1 MLGLALLNAEIANG
15 MYKKPAEVL
24 AKAIPYEPLPPD
36 MREVIMRRCRNF
48 DMLPPATV
56 EQMVPARLDK

>member
-1 MLGLALLNAEIANG
+1 MLDLALINAEMADG
-15 MYKKPAEVL
+15 MYKKPVEVL
-24 AKAIPYEPLPPD
+24 AKEIPYEPLPPN
-36 MREVIMRRCRNF
+36 MREAIMRPCRNF